1 MRHYLNRQAEP
12 SPCYY
17 AFSVEGVKGIY
28 RYYATWTEQ
37 KELTVVHTL
46 LNPEGD
52 TIDYD
57 FLDLGFPNQSDI
69 QNFVNKLEE
78 NSGWL

>member
-1 MRHYLNRQAEP
+1 MRHYLNKHAEP

-17 AFSVEGVKGIY
+17 AFSVHGVKGTY
-28 RYYATWTEQ
+28 RYYATWTDQ
-37 KELTVVHTL
+37 KEMKIVHTL

-57 FLDLGFPNQSDI
+57 FLDLEFPNQSDI
-69 QNFVNKLEE
+69 QNFVNELEE
-78 NSGWL
+78 N